1 MTSVELTAQEKK
13 VLDALRHEVHMIGPL
28 AHLKDM
34 VTRVE
39 TGYGEQRV
47 AFVEKQKLKGREF
60 EVVSHTIGEF
70 KEKRA
75 ALGTALTAM
84 GLKGKHIAIIGETS
98 FNWILSFYATV
109 CGVGV
114 AVPLDK
120 EMTDEEISHLIEKAD
135 CDAVFCSKT
144 YFKAAKAHMDAH
156 PDCVCCVTFNK
167 EVSEDRYFTIDALI
181 EKGKSL
187 IAEGN
192 RDYIDS
198 EVNPEDLCAII
209 FTSGTTGA
217 NKGVMLSHRNFCANV
232 DNVIETIPTEYSSFS
247 LLPINH
253 VFELSCNI
261 MVAFYMNAVIYINDS
276 LKNILPNI
284 QLFQPDAMNAVPLVL
299 EGIYNG
305 IWAKAKEGGKDEI
318 LKKLVKVS
326 NKMRKYGIDLRHVL
340 FKTISKSFGN
350 RFPTLI
356 CGGAPS
362 RKDYV
367 TGLGDMGFRVYN
379 GYGLTET
386 APSVTLNM
394 QADKDPTSAGF
405 ALPRCEFR
413 INEPDADGVGEIW
426 VKGTNVFSGYYKD
439 EEATAASFEGEWFK
453 TGDYGTATAEGEL
466 FVVGRKKTLII
477 LDNGKNVFPE
487 DIEFAVMDNLPYIRE
502 ACALEAEKEIA
513 GELRK
518 IIAVVIYVEPADF
531 EGMTEEEI
539 KKKVADD
546 VYNDVNRKMISYK
559 KVQDVLVV
567 FNEFEKTTTRKVI
580 RQKVTDAYNAAVKT
594 AAMV

>member
-1 MTSVELTAQEKK
+1 MTANELTATEKK
-13 VLDALRHEVHMIGPL
+13 VLDAIRHEVHMIGPL

-39 TGYGEQRV
+39 EYYGDRE
-47 AFVEKQKLKGREF
+47 AFVEKKRTKGRDF
-60 EVVSHTIGEF
+60 EIVSHSVSEF
-70 KEKRA
+70 KMKRA
-75 ALGTALTAM
+75 ALGTALHAL
-84 GLKGKHIAIIGETS
+84 GLKGKHIALIGETS

-109 CGVGV
+109 CGIGV

-120 EMTDEEISHLIEKAD
+120 EMTDEEISKLIEKAD
-135 CDAVFCSKT
+135 CSAVFCSKT
-144 YFKAAKAHMDAH
+144 YFKAAKAHMDTH
-156 PDCVCCVTFNK
+156 PDCICITFNK
-167 EVSEDRYFTIDALI
+167 EVSEDRFYTIDALI
-181 EKGKSL
+181 EKGKEL
-187 IAEGN
+187 LAAGN
-192 RDYIDS
+192 KEYVDAV
-198 EVNPEDLCAII
+198 VNPEDLCAII

-305 IWAKAKEGGKDEI
+305 IWAKAKEGGKADV
-318 LKKLVKVS
+318 LKKIVKVS
-326 NKMRKYGIDLRHVL
+326 NKLRKHGIDLRHVL

-386 APSVTLNM
+386 SPSVTLNLH
-394 QADKDPTSAGF
+394 ADEDPTSAGF
-405 ALPRCEFR
+405 ALPRCEFK
-413 INEPDADGVGEIW
+413 IHEPDANGVGEIW
-426 VKGTNVFSGYYKD
+426 VRGTNVFSGYYND
-439 EEATAASFEGEWFK
+439 EEATKASFEGEWFK
-453 TGDYGTATAEGEL
+453 TGDYGTATPEGEL

-487 DIEFAVMDNLPYIRE
+487 DIEFAVMDNLSYIRE
-502 ACALEAEKEIA
+502 ACALEAVKEIA
-513 GELRK
+513 GDERK
-518 IIAVVIYVEPADF
+518 IIAVTVYVEPVDF
-531 EGMTEEEI
+531 ENMSEEEI
-539 KKKVADD
+539 KQKVAED
-546 VYNDVNRKMISYK
+546 VYTIVNRKMVSYK
-559 KVQDVLVV
+559 KIQDVLVV
-567 FNEFEKTTTRKVI
+567 FKEFEKTTTKKVI
-580 RQKVTDAYNAAVKT
+580 RQKVIDAYNASKKTAVK
-594 AAMV
+594 A

>member
-1 MTSVELTAQEKK
+1 MTANELSANEKK
-13 VLDALRHEVHMIGPL
+13 VLDALRREVHLIGPL

-34 VTRVE
+34 VNRVE
-39 TGYGEQRV
+39 TYYGDRE
-47 AFVEKQKLKGREF
+47 AFVEKQRTKGRDF
-60 EVVSHTIGEF
+60 EVVSHTVSEF

-75 ALGTALTAM
+75 ALGTALTDL

-120 EMTDEEISHLIEKAD
+120 ELSDDEISQMITKAD
-135 CDAVFCSKT
+135 CSAVFCSKT
-144 YFKAAKAHMDAH
+144 YYKAVKAHMDKH
-156 PDCVCCVTFNK
+156 PECICITFNK
-167 EVSEDRYFTIDALI
+167 DVSEDRYFTVDALI
-181 EKGKSL
+181 EKGKES
-187 IAEGN
+187 IAQGN
-192 RDYIDS
+192 SAYIDA
-198 EVNPEDLCAII
+198 VVDPEDLCAII

-284 QLFQPDAMNAVPLVL
+284 QLFCPDAMNAVPLVL

-305 IWAKAKEGGKDEI
+305 IWEVAKQGGKDVA
-318 LKKLVKVS
+318 LRKLVKIS
-326 NKMRKYGIDLRHVL
+326 NAMRKHGIDLRHVL
-340 FKTISKSFGN
+340 FGSIRRKFGN
-350 RFPTLI
+350 RFPTLV

-405 ALPRCEFR
+405 ALPRCEFK
-413 INEPDADGVGEIW
+413 IHEPDADGVGEIW
-426 VKGTNVFSGYYKD
+426 VRGLNVFKGYYKD
-439 EEATAASFEGEWFK
+439 EEATKASFEGEWFK

-487 DIEFAVMDNLPYIRE
+487 DIEFAVMDNISYIRE
-502 ACALEAEKEIA
+502 ACALEAVKEIA
-513 GELRK
+513 GAERK
-518 IIAVVIYVEPADF
+518 IIAVSVYVEPGDF
-531 EGMTEEEI
+531 ENMSEEEI
-539 KKKVADD
+539 KQKVADD
-546 VYNDVNRKMISYK
+546 IYNIVNRKMVSYK
-559 KVQDVLVV
+559 KIQDVFVV
-567 FNEFEKTTTRKVI
+567 FKEFEKTTTRKII
-580 RQKVTDAYNAAVKT
+580 RQKVIDAYNASVKT
-594 AAMV
+594 AAKV